1 MNYENDPL
9 KRYLINYD
17 YLNYKLDN
25 IFTIG
30 ITGSCGKTSTSLY
43 IYYFLKSYI
52 KDILYI
58 GTHKIKYN
66 DLEIDTLNTTLEIN
80 NLVDILNKNNINPKI
95 IIMEVSSHGI
105 NQARINC
112 FKYDILA
119 LTNLGRDHLDYHLNI
134 NNYHNVKLSFLNSSL
149 AKYIFINN
157 KYKDKYAF
165 NNKNIIFYKEKNK
178 ILNKF
183 DTISF
188 NKKNMYLAY
197 LILKKLKYKNI
208 ISKLNNIKLNNGRI
222 QIIKDNNRNIIIDYA
237 HHIES
242 FEAILNNNNYNKVVV
257 FGCGGNRDKYKREVM
272 GLIANKYCK
281 YVIITKD
288 NSRNEKPIDIINDIV
303 KKIYDYKIIIDR
315 KKAIEY
321 AIKTYKDLDIY
332 ILGKGD
338 EDYIIEN
345 NKMYYFNDK
354 KCVEDILTLK

>member
-1 MNYENDPL
+1 
-9 KRYLINYD
+9 
-17 YLNYKLDN
+17 
-25 IFTIG
+25 
-30 ITGSCGKTSTSLY
+30 
-43 IYYFLKSYI
+43 
-52 KDILYI
+52 
-58 GTHKIKYN
+58 
-66 DLEIDTLNTTLEIN
+66 
-80 NLVDILNKNNINPKI
+80 
-95 IIMEVSSHGI
+95 MEVSSHGI

-183 DTISF
+183 NTISF